1 MFGERENRVDHTLPV
16 CKFSPPKVRAS
27 TSRHDEFWKQ
37 HMRIDERRPRK
48 EVEDRRPLRTI
59 GIASGVAL
67 GIAVL
72 GLATWFLV
80 AGAQKQSHSPSNQ
93 AQAIPSRGA
102 PPADALKDFVSVVL
116 GDTEDVWRE
125 QFRTMKRAY
134 KEPHLVL
141 FTGRVS
147 SSCGIVGSAIGPSYC
162 PRDEKIYMD
171 LSFFKELEDRYHAS
185 GDFARA
191 YVIAHEVGHHV
202 QQLLGIPE
210 KERTRQ
216 PELSRDQKERLV
228 VRLELQADYF
238 AGVWAHHAQK
248 ARHILEPGDVEAV
261 LSLLAAIGDDRLR
274 LDALGDMDAR
284 SMTRCWD
291 RRHGTAQQ
299 KVRWFRRGLQT
310 GDMSQGE
317 TSDAAELREP

>member
-1 MFGERENRVDHTLPV
+1 MGMEERHPG
-16 CKFSPPKVRAS
+16 
-27 TSRHDEFWKQ
+27 W
-37 HMRIDERRPRK
+37 
-48 EVEDRRPLRTI
+48 EVEGRRPLRTFGIVAAAAI
-59 GIASGVAL
+59 GTS
-67 GIAVL
+67 VL

-80 AGAQKQSHSPSNQ
+80 AGAQRQSHSRPNQ
-93 AQAIPSRGA
+93 PQAVPSRGA
-102 PPADALKDFVSVVL
+102 PPANPPADPLTDFVSAVL

-125 QFRTMKRAY
+125 QFRMMKRAY

-141 FTGRVS
+141 FTGQVS

-162 PRDEKIYMD
+162 PLDEKIYMD
-171 LSFFKELEDRYHAS
+171 LGFFKELEERYRAP
-185 GDFARA
+185 GDFACA

-210 KERTRQ
+210 KERARQ
-216 PELSRDQKERLV
+216 PELSQDQKERSQ

-261 LSLLAAIGDDRLR
+261 LRLLAAIGDDRLR
-274 LDALGDMDAR
+274 LDAQGDMDAR
-284 SMTRCWD
+284 SMARCWD

-299 KVRWFRRGLQT
+299 KARWFSRGLET
-310 GDMSQGE
+310 GDLSQGE
-317 TSDAAELREP
+317 TSDATELREP